1 MKLIIEKDYEAMSQ
15 VAANILLGLMSES
28 RRVNLAITAGNTP
41 KRLYEI
47 MVPQVK
53 GRPYFENVHY
63 YNFDEIPIVGSQG
76 YGITMRNLN
85 DLYFGPANIK
95 KEQLHPLDE
104 TNWQTQ
110 DARLKEAGGLD
121 LILMGI
127 GADGHFCGN
136 MPGWTKF
143 GSETYAVDISDADE
157 ARESLAAEVDGNLSK
172 VPNEFYTMGP
182 KSVMAAKHLVMFA
195 NGKKKAAI
203 VKKAFFGEVTEDIP
217 SSILQLHPNL
227 TLILDQEA
235 ASELTNQN

>member
-1 MKLIIEKDYEAMSQ
+1 MKLIIEKDYETMSQ
-15 VAANILLGLMSES
+15 TTANILLGLMSEDH
-28 RRVNLAITAGNTP
+28 RVNLAITAGNTP

-85 DLYFGPANIK
+85 DLYFSPANIK

-127 GADGHFCGN
+127 GEDGHFCGN

-143 GSETYAVDISDADE
+143 GATTYAVDISQAQAAKE
-157 ARESLAAEVDGNLSK
+157 ALAAEVDGDLRK

-182 KSVMAAKHLVMFA
+182 KSVMAAKRLVMFA

-203 VKKAFFGEVTEDIP
+203 VKKAFFGAVTEAVP
-217 SSILQLHPNL
+217 ASILQLHPNL
-227 TLILDQEA
+227 TLILDTEA
-235 ASELTNQN
+235 ASELADR

>member
-15 VAANILLGLMSES
+15 VAANILLGLMNEE

-53 GRPYFENVHY
+53 GRTHYENVHY
-63 YNFDEIPIVGSQG
+63 YNFDEIPIANSNG
-76 YGITMRNLN
+76 YGVTMRNLDN
-85 DLYFGPANIK
+85 LFFTPAEIK
-95 KEQLHPLDE
+95 NEQIHPLDAS
-104 TNWQTQ
+104 NWQTQ
-110 DARLKEAGGLD
+110 DERIKKAGGLD

-127 GADGHFCGN
+127 GSDGHFCGN
-136 MPGWTKF
+136 LPGWTKF
-143 GSETYAVDISDADE
+143 GASTYAVDISADKALRE
-157 ARESLAAEVDGNLSK
+157 ALAAEVDGDINK

-203 VKKAFFGEVTEDIP
+203 VKKAFFGAVTEAVP

-227 TLILDQEA
+227 TLLLDEEA
-235 ASELTNQN
+235 ASELKD

>member
-1 MKLIIEKDYEAMSQ
+1 MNE
-15 VAANILLGLMSES
+15 N
-28 RRVNLAITAGNTP
+28 RRINLAITAGNTP

-53 GRPYFENVHY
+53 GRSYYENVHY
-63 YNFDEIPIVGSQG
+63 YNFDEIPIVGSNS
-76 YGITMRNLN
+76 YGVTMRNLDN
-85 DLYFGPANIK
+85 LFFTPAEIK

-110 DARLKEAGGLD
+110 DERIKKAGGLD

-127 GADGHFCGN
+127 GSDGHFCGN
-136 MPGWTKF
+136 LPGWTKF
-143 GSETYAVDISDADE
+143 GTETYSVDISGDKAVRE
-157 ARESLAAEVDGNLSK
+157 ALAAEVGGDINK
-172 VPNEFYTMGP
+172 VPTEFYTMGP

-203 VKKAFFGEVTEDIP
+203 VKKAFFGAVTEDIP

-227 TLILDQEA
+227 TLILDEEA
-235 ASELTNQN
+235 ASELSN

>member
-15 VAANILLGLMSES
+15 VAANILLGLMNEN
-28 RRVNLAITAGNTP
+28 RRINLAITAGNTP

-53 GRPYFENVHY
+53 GRPYYENVHY
-63 YNFDEIPIVGSQG
+63 YNFDEIPIVGSNS
-76 YGITMRNLN
+76 YGVTMRNLDN
-85 DLYFGPANIK
+85 LFFTPAEIK

-110 DARLKEAGGLD
+110 DERIKKAGGLD

-127 GADGHFCGN
+127 GSDGHFCGN
-136 MPGWTKF
+136 LPGWTKL
-143 GSETYAVDISDADE
+143 GAETYSVDISGDKAVRE
-157 ARESLAAEVDGNLSK
+157 ALTAEVGGDINK
-172 VPNEFYTMGP
+172 VPTEFYTMGP

-203 VKKAFFGEVTEDIP
+203 VKKAFFGAVTEDIP

-227 TLILDQEA
+227 TLILDEEA
-235 ASELTNQN
+235 ASELSN